1 MSLLPVLFALVLSA
15 NAELRA
21 VRLTIVDQRT
31 AMRVLTSPEVPGA
44 MVVREGDFVVVKLSA
59 LAAGELTLPAL
70 QPPLEGLGVERR
82 DDCTLL
88 RIRLAREV
96 PFETSHEP
104 GMTTIVFGEQPAA
117 ELRGAVTPEQ
127 YERLFPTG
135 GVAGEA
141 PELDAAAVDARRGE
155 GLALGPVELVP
166 FVHASWVDAEVSF
179 DNPIPVPERYLQLAP
194 GLTAVL
200 PLLDGRLSADYEPR
214 LRFFSNIPELG
225 HTSHLASAKLELP
238 LGTRVVL
245 RGSERFTRAVLEANV
260 VDPGREYFFD
270 LSPYT
275 ANDASL
281 VADVSLGPRLS
292 AQLEGGLRTA
302 RFDSASG
309 QGFFDY
315 DTRTLRAGLGYDLGA
330 ELKAQVSYS
339 YDDVPRSPQRPI
351 VQTSGQS
358 LTGTLT
364 GPIGPVMTGTLS
376 GGYSHRRSPLASGP
390 SRSYDGLVL
399 GASLHRDLGHSS
411 SLELGLN
418 RAALLSSFEQNAYYV
433 TNSGALA
440 LNVPTPLQTT
450 LRASLNL
457 WQNDY
462 PNEAAALGLPR
473 RDRILSWSVGVGRRL
488 AARSW
493 LRVDYRRE
501 RRDSNLPGFDVTTD
515 GFSVQ
520 LGVSA
525 TGAARP

>member
-1 MSLLPVLFALVLSA
+1 M
-15 NAELRA
+15 
-21 VRLTIVDQRT
+21 
-31 AMRVLTSPEVPGA
+31 
-44 MVVREGDFVVVKLSA
+44 
-59 LAAGELTLPAL
+59 
-70 QPPLEGLGVERR
+70 
-82 DDCTLL
+82 
-88 RIRLAREV
+88 
-96 PFETSHEP
+96 
-104 GMTTIVFGEQPAA
+104 
-117 ELRGAVTPEQ
+117 
-127 YERLFPTG
+127 
-135 GVAGEA
+135 
-141 PELDAAAVDARRGE
+141 
-155 GLALGPVELVP
+155 
-166 FVHASWVDAEVSF
+166 
-179 DNPIPVPERYLQLAP
+179 
-194 GLTAVL
+194 
-200 PLLDGRLSADYEPR
+200 
-214 LRFFSNIPELG
+214 
-225 HTSHLASAKLELP
+225 
-238 LGTRVVL
+238 
-245 RGSERFTRAVLEANV
+245 
-260 VDPGREYFFD
+260 
-270 LSPYT
+270 
-275 ANDASL
+275 
-281 VADVSLGPRLS
+281 
-292 AQLEGGLRTA
+292 
-302 RFDSASG
+302 
-309 QGFFDY
+309 
-315 DTRTLRAGLGYDLGA
+315 
-330 ELKAQVSYS
+330 
-339 YDDVPRSPQRPI
+339 
-351 VQTSGQS
+351 QTSGQS